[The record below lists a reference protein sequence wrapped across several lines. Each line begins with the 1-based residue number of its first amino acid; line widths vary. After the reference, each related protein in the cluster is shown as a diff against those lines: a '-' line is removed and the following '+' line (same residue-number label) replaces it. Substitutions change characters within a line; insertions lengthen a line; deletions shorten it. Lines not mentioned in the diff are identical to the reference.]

1 MFDEQAT
8 HQWFPQE
15 TSQFNFDLSYPQ
27 NPSNDSI
34 FGSQIQSQTNAT
46 CYPQDIIVPS
56 IGLYEICQ
64 PVDYVGSQEKNLLT
78 VKQTV
83 GPSIGSISPKS
94 FNFCGEGIMP
104 MGSGNPTTDFMLNLS
119 QLTQYDINKDSLC
132 STGFGSVPQPTRL
145 EKNEGG
151 RPGDLMND
159 IGTGYQKN
167 SENLMQQGTKSY
179 PLTADFQSDVANHT
193 STASHPASLQ
203 SSRFDQMSILGADIN
218 NFLESVFKGSQPL
231 PINPPG
237 ESLFPTFE
245 QPTLNAVQNVGLK
258 SHTGD
263 PRVNAPLPNRPNGD
277 SQNGVLRALR
287 NGKQKALGEISASL
301 KNSQPKL
308 KPISNNTSTDFRDGR
323 WDALELPRI
332 ARDPPIDSSFVVG
345 TCLSQKRKLF
355 EDETDQTFIS
365 CRTIKSTPRLIVNGK
380 NSQGEPTYCPLI
392 TVSIPSLPSIPKIC
406 FEAKNHTSRRNKLG
420 QPAGKKARL
429 EKH

>member
-1 MFDEQAT
+1 LVFID
-8 HQWFPQE
+8 
-15 TSQFNFDLSYPQ
+15 
-27 NPSNDSI
+27 PSNDSI

-64 PVDYVGSQEKNLLT
+64 PIDYVGSQEKNLLT

-83 GPSIGSISPKS
+83 GPSIGSIAPKS

-203 SSRFDQMSILGADIN
+203 SSRFDQMSILGADIT

-323 WDALELPRI
+323 SDALELPRI

-406 FEAKNHTSRRNKLG
+406 FEAKNHAKNHTSRRNKLG